1 MHKNGLIRRI
11 RLISK
16 FMTSRLGKQTIT
28 MHILPDI
35 LRSQGNQT
43 MKFDHLKEYNTRNTF
58 PEKSCTN
65 VVEKLF
71 LETFLKNQN

>member
-1 MHKNGLIRRI
+1 
-11 RLISK
+11 
-16 FMTSRLGKQTIT
+16 MTSRLGKQTIT

-43 MKFDHLKEYNTRNTF
+43 MKFGHLKEYNTRNTF
-58 PEKSCTN
+58 PEKSFTN

-71 LETFLKNQN
+71 LENFLKNQN

>member
-1 MHKNGLIRRI
+1 
-11 RLISK
+11 
-16 FMTSRLGKQTIT
+16 MTSRLGKQTIT

-35 LRSQGNQT
+35 LRSHGNQT
-43 MKFDHLKEYNTRNTF
+43 MKFGHLKEYNTRNAF